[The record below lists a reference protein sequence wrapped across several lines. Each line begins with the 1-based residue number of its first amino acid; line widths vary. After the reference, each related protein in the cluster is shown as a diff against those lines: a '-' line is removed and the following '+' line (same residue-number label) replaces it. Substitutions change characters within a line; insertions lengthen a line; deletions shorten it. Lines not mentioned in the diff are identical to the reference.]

1 MKKLQLQRYNAGQR
15 SNHWATVTCFVLAAV
30 SGFALFHPAL
40 FWLTALVGGPQWAR
54 ILHPYLGLAMFV
66 LFLGMFFM
74 FVGANLWRDED
85 SAWLESAGK
94 MVSEGNQAVMPP
106 VGKYNGGQKLIFWV
120 FTLCLLVLLASGLLF
135 WQAWFASSVP
145 IWLQRIAVL
154 AHAVSA
160 FVLILAVIVH
170 AYAALWVK
178 GTLGAMV
185 RGRVSV
191 GWAKHHHPLWYREQ
205 LQQQTPKAHK

>member
-1 MKKLQLQRYNAGQR
+1 M
-15 SNHWATVTCFVLAAV
+15 
-30 SGFALFHPAL
+30 
-40 FWLTALVGGPQWAR
+40 
-54 ILHPYLGLAMFV
+54 
-66 LFLGMFFM
+66 
-74 FVGANLWRDED
+74 
-85 SAWLESAGK
+85 
-94 MVSEGNQAVMPP
+94 
-106 VGKYNGGQKLIFWV
+106 
-120 FTLCLLVLLASGLLF
+120 FTLCLLVLLASGPLF

-191 GWAKHHHPLWYREQ
+191 GWARNTTTRCGTASRCSSKRPSAQAGVFPIVGPPGLLRSG
-205 LQQQTPKAHK
+205 AHCQRLF

>member
-1 MKKLQLQRYNAGQR
+1 MATIAATSKRDFSKMGSFLLAG
-15 SNHWATVTCFVLAAV
+15 S
-30 SGFALFHPAL
+30 
-40 FWLTALVGGPQWAR
+40 
-54 ILHPYLGLAMFV
+54 
-66 LFLGMFFM
+66 
-74 FVGANLWRDED
+74 
-85 SAWLESAGK
+85 
-94 MVSEGNQAVMPP
+94 
-106 VGKYNGGQKLIFWV
+106 
-120 FTLCLLVLLASGLLF
+120 LLVLLASGLLF

-205 LQQQTPKAHK
+205 VQQQTPKAHK